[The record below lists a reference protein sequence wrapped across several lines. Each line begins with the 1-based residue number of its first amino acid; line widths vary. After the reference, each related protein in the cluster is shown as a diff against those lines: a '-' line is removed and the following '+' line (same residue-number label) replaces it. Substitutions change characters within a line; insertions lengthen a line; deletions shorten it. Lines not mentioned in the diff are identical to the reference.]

1 MLKILKN
8 LNTSKAAG
16 IDNLP
21 PKILKDAADE
31 LSAPL
36 CSLINKSLQASLFPT
51 SEKCGKITP
60 AFKSGNP
67 TLLDN
72 YRPITVIPALSKVI
86 EKIIYNQ
93 LSQYLES
100 NGLLCPHQFGF
111 RQGRSTQH
119 AVTLLS
125 EKVRQNIDKGLCSGA
140 VYIDLRKAFDTV
152 RHATLLEKLPSYGID
167 DLELQWIGDYLF
179 NRKQKVIF
187 DNTSS
192 CKETLHVVPHKDP
205 RWGPSFL
212 D

>member
-1 MLKILKN
+1 MCDLGDKAWKCKRESNVKAKKSTEGKRCQFIRVREIDILKILKN
-8 LNTSKAAG
+8 LNTSKVAG

-21 PKILKDAADE
+21 PNILKHAADE

-36 CSLINKSLQASLFPT
+36 CSLINESLQVSSFSTAG
-51 SEKCGKITP
+51 KCWKITP
-60 AFKSGNP
+60 AFISDSQ

-72 YRPITVIPALSKVI
+72 YRPIAVIPALSKII

-93 LSQYLES
+93 LSRYLEA

-125 EKVRQNIDKGLCSGA
+125 ENIRQNVDKGRCSGV

-152 RHATLLEKLPSYGID
+152 SHATLLEKY
-167 DLELQWIGDYLF
+167 Q
-179 NRKQKVIF
+179 VMA
-187 DNTSS
+187 
-192 CKETLHVVPHKDP
+192 
-205 RWGPSFL
+205 
-212 D
+212 